1 MLESKGS
8 VLVIAGLFF
17 FALAFVSN
25 ALVPALMYKDLP
37 EKSAEELVT
46 ANLRYQFEDL
56 ARRFPESFEKHV
68 GQVPADGPEKE
79 KWLNA
84 KCADLLRIGRK
95 VYTGEACWHCHSQF
109 VRPVSG
115 ESRRWGPVSQ
125 SWEYQNELQRPV
137 LFGTRRV
144 GPDLS
149 REGGRRSNDWQ
160 AVHLFK
166 PTLLSDGSVMPEYPW
181 FFEGA
186 PEKPNLRGLALL
198 TYLQWLGSW
207 LPTYPYYEE
216 WTSAHL
222 PEDAEPGAVD
232 QAAIDAI
239 NQGGAAAGASP
250 TAEPADKPDD
260 DPASQEEKSEEAK
273 AAEPAASE
281 PAATE
286 PPSSEPQGSGPQET
300 DPQDTEPATATKPEP
315 QPEPAPTEPAPAGP
329 GGEVPGPPQGD
340 GAEAGDDRP
349 PSPDEPQVFR
359 LVFPLFSDRLVA

>member
-1 MLESKGS
+1 MLENKGS
-8 VLVIAGLFF
+8 VLVVAGLFF

-37 EKSAEELVT
+37 EKTAEQLVT

-68 GQVPADGPEKE
+68 GKVPADGPEKE
-79 KWLNA
+79 QWLNQR
-84 KCADLLRIGRK
+84 CADLLRIGRK

-181 FFEGA
+181 FFEGS
-186 PEKPNLRGLALL
+186 PDKPNLRGLGLL

-222 PEDAEPGAVD
+222 PEGVEPGAVD
-232 QAAIDAI
+232 QGAIDAA
-239 NQGGAAAGASP
+239 NQGVAGEGAAESAAPPESEPAAPGRDGD
-250 TAEPADKPDD
+250 AEPSDETKSGESGGSDEATETSPAEESAPSKNEPKP
-260 DPASQEEKSEEAK
+260 SEPEPTPGDQPEPSNTERGAGETP
-273 AAEPAASE
+273 AEPAAE
-281 PAATE
+281 E
-286 PPSSEPQGSGPQET
+286 
-300 DPQDTEPATATKPEP
+300 
-315 QPEPAPTEPAPAGP
+315 
-329 GGEVPGPPQGD
+329 
-340 GAEAGDDRP
+340 DRP
-349 PSPDEPQVFR
+349 PSPDEPMVWR
-359 LVFPLFSDRLVA
+359 RASVRVASQEVV